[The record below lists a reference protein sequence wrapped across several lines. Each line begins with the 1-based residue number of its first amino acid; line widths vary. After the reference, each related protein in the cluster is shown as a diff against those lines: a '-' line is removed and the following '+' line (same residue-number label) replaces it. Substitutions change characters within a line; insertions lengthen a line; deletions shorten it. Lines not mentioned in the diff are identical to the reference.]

1 MKILVLGASH
11 SEFHLSQTIRELG
24 HEVVHLARGEMAFCD
39 RLASR
44 IPEDY
49 SDSEKVQDIA
59 EAGGFDRVVSG
70 ANDFAS
76 KTASQTNIFL
86 GKNDDSSS
94 QWEAINLKDGLNALQ
109 LKLGLPSLVALKIE
123 KKHDFEWPLEFPVMI
138 KATNLTG
145 GKGVS
150 LVSSQQELER
160 QVSDLFAQYPSSEFM
175 LQEPF
180 GGPLYSVTGLVV
192 EGAFVPLIWFREFA
206 MDGAYWIKSAVS
218 LDPSLESDPKIFFD
232 IEQQL
237 SEICRYLDLAGG
249 IIHCQFTFEKGRS
262 VIFDLTRRIP
272 GDMLV
277 RVIEL
282 ALGAPWFKILVAGVL
297 FEPISNVN
305 PPGHKGG
312 LLRHCLT
319 GKVGRI
325 VNFNSRLTYPGR
337 LLEHFTLVDEGS
349 AILEPSHKI
358 AIDFVQL
365 DLNVASAHQSVAAL
379 AQRLEY

>member
-11 SEFHLSQTIRELG
+11 SEFHLSQTLRELG
-24 HEVVHLARGEMAFCD
+24 HEVVHLARGENAYCD
-39 RLASR
+39 SSANR
-44 IPEDY
+44 ISQDY
-49 SDSEKVQDIA
+49 SDSEKVQNLA
-59 EAGGFDRVVSG
+59 KAGGFDRLISG

-76 KTASQTNIFL
+76 KTASQTNVLL
-86 GKNDDSSS
+86 GKNDDSPF
-94 QWEAINLKDGLNALQ
+94 QWEAINLKDGLRALQ
-109 LKLGLPSLVALKIE
+109 LELRLPSLFSLKIE
-123 KKHDFEWPLEFPVMI
+123 KMRAFEWPLDYPVII

-150 LVSSQQELER
+150 LVSSQRELER
-160 QVSDLFAQYPSSEFM
+160 RVSDLFAQYPSSEFI

-192 EGAFVPLIWFREFA
+192 GGAFMPLIWFREFA
-206 MDGAYWIKSAVS
+206 MGGTYWIKSAVS
-218 LDPSLESDPKIFFD
+218 LDPISESDPKIFVD
-232 IEQQL
+232 IEEQL
-237 SEICRYLDLAGG
+237 SVICHYLDLAGG

-282 ALGAPWFKILVAGVL
+282 ALGNHWFKILVKGAL
-297 FEPISNVN
+297 FEPLGSLT

-312 LLRHCLT
+312 ILRHCVT
-319 GKVGRI
+319 GKSGQI
-325 VNFNSRLTYPGR
+325 VTHNSEISYPGTV
-337 LLEHFTLVDEGS
+337 LERFSLVDEGFT
-349 AILEPSHKI
+349 ILETSQKI

-365 DLNVASAHQSVAAL
+365 DRDVSNEPRSIDVL
-379 AQRLEY
+379 ARRLEH